1 MASGDSLHIF
11 KPGGYEP
18 PASAFAAFSII
29 PAATGQRPVLLF
41 DDTIDETA
49 VWSSIMNR
57 AYGGG
62 GLTVTAYWAMVGANT
77 TKTMSVDVA
86 FERVIVAD
94 ALGGGGS
101 DFAAA
106 NNANVAVDD
115 IADKVFS
122 STETFTDG
130 ADMDSVAAGEPF
142 RMRVTRDANGTTST
156 DDAVGDA
163 QLIRVEVKET

>member
-1 MASGDSLHIF
+1 MASGDSLHVF

-18 PASAFAAFSII
+18 PSSNFAPFTVIT
-29 PAATGQRPVLLF
+29 AATGQRPALLF
-41 DDTIDETA
+41 DDTVDETA
-49 VWSSIMNR
+49 IWSSILNR

-62 GLTVTAYWAMVGANT
+62 GLTVTLYWAMAGANT

-86 FERVIVAD
+86 IERVIVGA
-94 ALGGGGS
+94 ALGVGGS

-115 IADKVFS
+115 DADDIFS
-122 STETFTDG
+122 STETFTSG
-130 ADMDSVAAGEPF
+130 ADMDSLAAGEPF
-142 RMRVTRDANGTTST
+142 RLRVTRDADGTTST

-163 QLIRVEVKET
+163 QLIAVEIKET